1 MSYGISAK
9 VDIFVNHVGKAQI
22 DDEIESCNEI
32 INMHEKELM
41 IMAAMNPKDVVT
53 QEDVKDG
60 YVAEALRLKIDNL
73 LESYRDEV
81 IKLYRLELLKY
92 NIKKVVEG

>member
-32 INMHEKELM
+32 ISMHEKELM
-41 IMAAMNPKDVVT
+41 IMAAMNPIDVVT

-60 YVAEALRLKIDNL
+60 SVAEALRLKIDNL

-81 IKLYRLELLKY
+81 IKLYRLELLKD

>member
-32 INMHEKELM
+32 ISMHEKELM
-41 IMAAMNPKDVVT
+41 IMAAMNPIDVVT

-60 YVAEALRLKIDNL
+60 AVAEMLRMKIESILD
-73 LESYRDEV
+73 SYREDV
-81 IKLYRLELLKY
+81 LKLYKLELLKY